1 MGALGWLGKGRPG
14 LPGKAC
20 ARLLSC
26 VSVSV
31 SVSVSV
37 CAESYHDHKHAL
49 LSGEGCGS

>member
-31 SVSVSV
+31 SVCV